1 MRDVRIV
8 MMMMMM
14 MKKKKKKSAYL
25 AESASNRPDL
35 TEGKSI
41 AVEHETEGGT
51 QAEASWQRIAATGTA
66 QCAKWE
72 RGIFERP
79 FSQGEMNNIMFFV
92 SFKKTGAFFESL

>member
-1 MRDVRIV
+1 
-8 MMMMMM
+8 MMM
-14 MKKKKKKSAYL
+14 MKKKKSACL

-35 TEGKSI
+35 TKEGKSI
-41 AVEHETEGGT
+41 AVEHQTEGGT

-72 RGIFERP
+72 RDIFERP

-92 SFKKTGAFFESL
+92 YFKKTGAFFKSL